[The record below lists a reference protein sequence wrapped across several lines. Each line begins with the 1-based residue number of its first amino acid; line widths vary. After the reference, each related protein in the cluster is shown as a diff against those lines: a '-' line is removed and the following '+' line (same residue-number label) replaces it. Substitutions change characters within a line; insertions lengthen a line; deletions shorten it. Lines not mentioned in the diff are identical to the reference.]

1 MSQPKEN
8 SHTDRKTEGQAYPF
22 LKYRTLPATAEGP
35 IYMSDIISTNIAGP
49 IPLRGDPLSTY
60 TKLSEKLNF

>member
-8 SHTDRKTEGQAYPF
+8 SHTDRKTEGHAYPF
-22 LKYRTLPATAEGP
+22 LKYKTLPATAEGP
-35 IYMSDIISTNIAGP
+35 IYMSDIIFTSIAGS
-49 IPLRGDPLSTY
+49 IPLRGDLLSTY